1 MENPLSEERPVQHR
15 SCGRIEEYYPYF
27 CRWWDQYQLA
37 LATGKLGF
45 ACLCRIWGREDPR
58 PSRPTELVKKRRSE
72 NVLLMQGMPD
82 AGVVD
87 LTFSAIAQVWANI
100 DRN

>member
-1 MENPLSEERPVQHR
+1 LSDLGPEE
-15 SCGRIEEYYPYF
+15 
-27 CRWWDQYQLA
+27 
-37 LATGKLGF
+37 
-45 ACLCRIWGREDPR
+45 PR

-87 LTFSAIAQVWANI
+87 LTFSTIAQVRANI